1 MSQKGCKKQ
10 TTTPPTTKTNGTK
23 PINRPSFTQH
33 SNMHTQTTNRQ
44 SMGNTQTINVKT
56 NETGTCA
63 EREEKKGEEK
73 KGGEEEEGTEEREK
87 ERERRQNRQRERREG
102 RGERERR

>member
-1 MSQKGCKKQ
+1 MSQKGEKQ

-63 EREEKKGEEK
+63 ETEEKKGEEK

-87 ERERRQNRQRERREG
+87 ERERRQNRKRERREG

>member
-1 MSQKGCKKQ
+1 
-10 TTTPPTTKTNGTK
+10 
-23 PINRPSFTQH
+23 
-33 SNMHTQTTNRQ
+33 MHTQTTNRQ

-73 KGGEEEEGTEEREK
+73 KKVIQDYSIETLYAYKRA
-87 ERERRQNRQRERREG
+87 RER
-102 RGERERR
+102 